1 MNATLIFAGF
11 AALAFGTPASTPAA
25 AAPASSGPPG
35 KSKVVTLEPIPGST
49 VKRITLI
56 PKAAERLGIE
66 IGKVSEQAVVRKQ
79 LVGGLVIPALKAQPE
94 PKPSIDRF
102 AGFTQTAAP
111 TSAQAPTIGLGGFE
125 RVAATAAGQS
135 GAMPATPAAPGQ
147 AWVLV
152 TLSPAEWERI
162 AKDKPA
168 RILPLATREGAP
180 KEILARPS
188 GMQPVEDSKRSMLK
202 LFYIVSD
209 ADQRLD
215 LNKRMRVEL
224 PLSGT
229 GQVHKVVPYS
239 AVYYDAKGAAWVYVN
254 TQALTYE
261 RQRIDIDHIA
271 GDVAVLSNGPAVGT
285 PIVTVGAGML
295 FGTEVFGK

>member
-1 MNATLIFAGF
+1 MNATLVLAGF
-11 AALAFGTPASTPAA
+11 ATLAFSTLASVPAA
-25 AAPASSGPPG
+25 AAPAPSGPAA
-35 KSKVVTLEPIPGST
+35 KSKVVTLEPVQGTT

-66 IGKVSEQAVVRKQ
+66 TGKVSEQAVVRKQ
-79 LVGGLVIPALKAQPE
+79 VVGGLVIPALKAQPE
-94 PKPSIDRF
+94 PKPAIDRF

-111 TSAQAPTIGLGGFE
+111 TGAQPPTIGVGGFE
-125 RVAATAAGQS
+125 RLAAAAPVQP
-135 GAMPATPAAPGQ
+135 GAMPATPAGPGQ

-152 TLSPAEWERI
+152 TLSPAEWERV

-180 KEILARPS
+180 KEISARPS

-202 LFYIVSD
+202 LFYVV
-209 ADQRLD
+209 ADPDHRLD

-229 GQVHKVVPYS
+229 DQVHKVVPYS

-254 TQALTYE
+254 TQPLTYE

>member
-11 AALAFGTPASTPAA
+11 AALAFGTLASTPAA
-25 AAPASSGPPG
+25 GAPAPSGSTG
-35 KSKVVTLEPIPGST
+35 KSKVVTLEPIPGTT

-79 LVGGLVIPALKAQPE
+79 LVGGLVIPAFKAQPE

-102 AGFTQTAAP
+102 AGFTQAAGP
-111 TSAQAPTIGLGGFE
+111 TGAQEQTVELGGFE
-125 RVAATAAGQS
+125 RVAAKAPVQP
-135 GAMPATPAAPGQ
+135 GAMPQTPAVPGQ

-180 KEILARPS
+180 QEILARPS

-202 LFYIVSD
+202 LFYIVAD
-209 ADQRLD
+209 ADHRLD

-229 GQVHKVVPYS
+229 DQVHRVVPYS

-254 TQALTYE
+254 TKPLTYE